1 MAIIKNS
8 FLNLTGILVP
18 TIFSIPAIGYMA
30 RELGTELFGVYT
42 IALALVG
49 YSSIF
54 DVGLT
59 RALVREVSINR
70 DNENLLDKVFSTATI
85 VVFCIS
91 VIGSLV
97 IYLNVGHIVD
107 WLNVSRVHQD
117 EICSAIKVL
126 SFTIPLF
133 LLNQIWLA
141 LPEGKENFKFLNI
154 QRILSSIFTAVIPVL
169 FIMLNSNLLAAMQ
182 GLALGRILSLIIC
195 YLSLRNDINRAGI
208 YFDKKSLV
216 KLVSFGGW
224 LTVSNIISP
233 VMVYFDRFIVSNIMG
248 AKNVA
253 FYAAPA
259 EAVMRL
265 SMLPGALARA
275 IFPRLSRAKSISNYN
290 SDLRLSIIIISMA
303 LLPLVIFI
311 FSMSKWLMITWMGN
325 EYGGVASYIL
335 KILIVG
341 YFFNSLAQIPFTSIQ
356 ALGKAKITAII
367 HVFEVLPYL
376 LLLYFCVVNYGII
389 GAAVAWTIRV
399 TIDCF
404 LLFIINYVISNK
416 LMFKMA

>member
-30 RELGTELFGVYT
+30 RELGTEFFGVYT

-70 DNENLLDKVFSTATI
+70 DNESLLDKVFSTATI

-91 VIGSLV
+91 VIGSLT
-97 IYLNVGHIVD
+97 IYLNVWYIVN
-107 WLNVSRVHQD
+107 WLNVSRLHHD
-117 EICSAIKVL
+117 EVCSAIRVL

-141 LPEGKENFKFLNI
+141 LPEGKEKFKFLNI

-169 FIMLNSNLLAAMQ
+169 FVMFNGTLLAAMQ
-182 GLALGRILSLIIC
+182 GLALGRIVSLIIC
-195 YLSLRNDINRAGI
+195 YVSLRCDINRAGI
-208 YFDKKSLV
+208 SFDKKALA
-216 KLVSFGGW
+216 KLISFGGW

-275 IFPRLSRAKSISNYN
+275 IFPGLSRAKSINDYN
-290 SDLRLSIIIISMA
+290 SDLRFSIIIMSVV

-311 FSMSKWLMITWMGN
+311 FFMSKWLMITWMGA
-325 EYGGVASYIL
+325 EYGGVASFIL
-335 KILIVG
+335 KILIIG

-367 HVFEVLPYL
+367 HVCEVLPYL
-376 LLLYFCVVNYGII
+376 FLLYFSVVKYGII

-399 TIDCF
+399 TIDCI
-404 LLFIINYVISNK
+404 LLFIINYMISNK
-416 LMFKMA
+416 LMFRMV